1 MNKTDEKTEFASPGK
16 IVWGRFKKDKTA
28 LVGLCGIVFL
38 FAIAVF
44 SPFIANS
51 RPLVIFRDGILSFPA
66 LRYIFAPD
74 TSEVIVEKIF
84 NYMLVFIAPACLI
97 VLMFK
102 NKIRL
107 KWNGILVWAA
117 IAAIPF
123 FLVSP
128 KLEKSDWR
136 KDCADLAKGEF
147 AVFAPVPYGPF
158 ENAGEPHLKPCNTH
172 VFGTD
177 QVGRDVLARMVYGAR
192 VSLAVGLLATTLT
205 MIFGI
210 IVGLICGYFGGRTD
224 FIVMRIV
231 EIIMCFPTFLL
242 LLILMAIMMD
252 RKMEQSIL
260 LVIGVIGLTSWT
272 GLSRIV
278 RGEVLQQRAMPYIKA
293 GESLGLSIW
302 KIMFYH
308 LLPNITGPILVSF
321 TFGVAGSILAE
332 SGLSFLGFGV
342 RAPTASWGEL
352 LHQAFSDP
360 LRYWH
365 LTLWPGVAIFI
376 SVVSFNFAGE
386 ALHRAF
392 DPKND

>member
-1 MNKTDEKTEFASPGK
+1 MNNTDEKTEFASPGK

-38 FAIAVF
+38 FAVAVF

-51 RPLVIFRDGILSFPA
+51 RPLVIFRDGVLSFPA
-66 LRYIFAPD
+66 LRYVFAPD

-97 VLMFK
+97 LLMFK

-128 KLEKSDWR
+128 RLEKSDWR
-136 KDCADLAKGEF
+136 KDCANLAKGEF

-158 ENAGEPHLKPCNTH
+158 ENAGEPHLKPCGTH

-177 QVGRDVLARMVYGAR
+177 QVGRDVFARMVYGAR

-260 LVIGVIGLTSWT
+260 LVIAVIGLTSWT

-321 TFGVAGSILAE
+321 TFGVAGAILAE